1 MKANEVIIVT
11 ANQEKGKVFFH
22 MKDGKTIV
30 RTIRIDRS
38 YGRDKVSVIYYNKK

>member
-1 MKANEVIIVT
+1 MKEVIILND
-11 ANQEKGKVFFH
+11 NQEEGKVFFN
-22 MKDGKTIV
+22 MKNGKTIM